1 LLPTLTKVGL
11 ICDEFTSPADY
22 IIEIAAGDYGRNAVK
37 KLISEAKTHDIQHLI
52 TTDTQIFSSTSSQ
65 VKHPFWKQMIILLK
79 RSQLI
84 IYRDPFM
91 TFIRVFMTFFIAI
104 NLSLIFGKKVGA
116 ASGCAPRELELY
128 ATPLVELSKKFETEL
143 DLILQNVCLLFLGLM
158 IGLMGGLAPVLL
170 NFPKE
175 MHVFMKEY
183 NNGWYSCI
191 SYFAAKA
198 ISDIPLQVCIDY
210 QNKY

>member
-1 LLPTLTKVGL
+1 LPTLTKVGL
-11 ICDEFTSPADY
+11 TCDEFTSPADY

-37 KLISEAKTHDIQHLI
+37 QLISEAKTYDIQHLI
-52 TTDTQIFSSTSSQ
+52 TADTQIFSSTSKQ

-91 TFIRVFMTFFIAI
+91 TIIRVFITFFTAI
-104 NLSLIFGKKVGA
+104 NLSLIFGKKVGT

-128 ATPLVELSKKFETEL
+128 ATPIMVLSKKFETEL
-143 DLILQNVCLLFLGLM
+143 DLIMQNSCLLFLGIM
-158 IGLMGGLAPVLL
+158 IGLISGLAPVLL

-191 SYFAAKA
+191 SFYVAKA
-198 ISDIPLQVCIDY
+198 ISDIPLQVCIDC

>member
-1 LLPTLTKVGL
+1 MPTLTKVGL

-52 TTDTQIFSSTSSQ
+52 TADTQILSLTSNQ

-91 TFIRVFMTFFIAI
+91 TIIRVFVTFFTAI
-104 NLSLIFGKKVGA
+104 NLSLLYGKKIGA
-116 ASGCAPRELELY
+116 ASGCPPRELELY
-128 ATPLVELSKKFETEL
+128 AIPLEVLTKRFETEL
-143 DLILQNVCLLFLGLM
+143 VLITQNVCLLFLGLM
-158 IGLMGGLAPVLL
+158 IGLIGGLAPVLL

-191 SYFAAKA
+191 SYYVAKA
-198 ISDIPLQVCIDY
+198 ISDIPLQVCIDC